1 MRRTKTLSHYPPKV
15 AAAVVIANMIGTGVF
30 TSLGFQLVD
39 IQSAPAIM
47 MLWLI
52 GGLSALCGALSYAE
66 LGAALPRSGG
76 EYHFLTEIYHPCAGF
91 ISGWVSATVGF
102 AAPTALAALTFGSY
116 LNSSGV
122 NIEPVWLATVA
133 IFALTAAHCST
144 HRHSGDT
151 QTLFTLLK
159 LLLILAF
166 SLAALTFSPLER
178 KADFIWNTQTMAL
191 MGSGAFAVSLI
202 YVNYAYS
209 GWNAATYISG
219 ELASPQNSL
228 PWVLGIST
236 AVGSGALLP
245 AEFRFSVR
253 CTDGGD
259 GGKSRGG
266 CHRGGVCLRHE
277 DWQCNGLA
285 SRIAADFDH
294 QRHDPCWPT
303 RTPPDWARLPPI
315 CAAGARER
323 RWHPGHRHHSAIG
336 HRPTVP
342 VDRLLRTDFGVF
354 RRNDGPKHLCHRA
367 GFIYFAV
374 APTPAATPLPRHA
387 VPLHTVDFPR
397 DHWVDAHICCVAAP
411 NRSADFNRRHY
422 QRWPVLS
429 VRQTSNSPKIV
440 TEAPLCCVSATL
452 GFIKA
457 SSRRI
462 FSFDSVLS
470 ARVPVCH
477 EGKRESTQ
485 SPGEK

>member
-1 MRRTKTLSHYPPKV
+1 
-15 AAAVVIANMIGTGVF
+15 MIGTGVF

-116 LNSSGV
+116 LNSSGA
-122 NIEPVWLATVA
+122 NIDPVWLATVA
-133 IFALTAAHCST
+133 ILALTAAHCST

-236 AVGSGALLP
+236 AVVAALY
-245 AEFRFSVR
+245 
-253 CTDGGD
+253 
-259 GGKSRGG
+259 
-266 CHRGGVCLRHE
+266 CLL
-277 DWQCNGLA
+277 N
-285 SRIAADFDH
+285 F
-294 QRHDPCWPT
+294 
-303 RTPPDWARLPPI
+303 
-315 CAAGARER
+315 
-323 RWHPGHRHHSAIG
+323 
-336 HRPTVP
+336 
-342 VDRLLRTDFGVF
+342 VF
-354 RRNDGPKHLCHRA
+354 LS
-367 GFIYFAV
+367 V
-374 APTPAATPLPRHA
+374 APMEAMAGK
-387 VPLHTVDFPR
+387 VE
-397 DHWVDAHICCVAAP
+397 VAGEG
-411 NRSADFNRRHY
+411 
-422 QRWPVLS
+422 
-429 VRQTSNSPKIV
+429 IV
-440 TEAPLCCVSATL
+440 VKTA
-452 GFIKA
+452 K
-457 SSRRI
+457 
-462 FSFDSVLS
+462 
-470 ARVPVCH
+470 
-477 EGKRESTQ
+477 
-485 SPGEK
+485 